1 MVGITARMY
10 LSYMLDRYWLKKAG
24 GKLIFERIQS
34 GSREEPP
41 AVSRKS

>member
-1 MVGITARMY
+1 MY
-10 LSYMLDRYWLKKAG
+10 LSYVLDRYRLKKAG

-41 AVSRKS
+41 AFSQKAEMLKC